1 MNAEPALPLA
11 LELSSR
17 QNMSLSVTGRRF
29 FFGLLG
35 FNLLA
40 TGLWFAYIGA
50 WLILPFAG
58 LEFFLVWWA
67 FKLVSQR
74 AEDYEKLTIA
84 DFVVAFESQI
94 NGTRNKFECNAHW
107 TQLHCM
113 SCYNGHRCELSLHY
127 AGRQV
132 AVGRLLS
139 DEQRFNW
146 ADALQG
152 KVKVV
157 RAAL

>member
-1 MNAEPALPLA
+1 MSSEPVLPLA

-17 QNMSLSVTGRRF
+17 QNMSLSVNGRRF

-35 FNLLA
+35 CNLLA
-40 TGLWFAYIGA
+40 TGLWFSFIGA
-50 WLILPFAG
+50 WLVLPFAG
-58 LEFFLVWWA
+58 LEFLLVWWA
-67 FKLVSQR
+67 FRLVSQR

-84 DFVVAFESQI
+84 NFVLAFESQI
-94 NGTRNKFECNAHW
+94 KGNKNKFECNANW
-107 TQLHCM
+107 AQLYCF
-113 SCYNGHRCELSLHY
+113 SRYNGHRCELSLRY

-132 AVGRLLS
+132 PVGRLLS
-139 DEQRFNW
+139 DEQRLSW
-146 ADALQG
+146 ANALQG

>member
-11 LELSSR
+11 LELNSR
-17 QNMSLSVTGRRF
+17 QNMSLSLNGKRF

-35 FNLLA
+35 CNLLA
-40 TGLWFAYIGA
+40 TGLWFTFIGA

-58 LEFFLVWWA
+58 LEFLLVWWA

-74 AEDYEKLTIA
+74 AEDYEKLTVA

-94 NGTRNKFECNAHW
+94 KGTSNKFECNAQW
-107 TQLHCM
+107 AQLYCM
-113 SCYNGHRCELSLHY
+113 TRLKGNRCELSLRY
-127 AGRQV
+127 AGKQMPI
-132 AVGRLLS
+132 GRLLS
-139 DEQRFNW
+139 DEQRMHW

-152 KVKVV
+152 KLKVI